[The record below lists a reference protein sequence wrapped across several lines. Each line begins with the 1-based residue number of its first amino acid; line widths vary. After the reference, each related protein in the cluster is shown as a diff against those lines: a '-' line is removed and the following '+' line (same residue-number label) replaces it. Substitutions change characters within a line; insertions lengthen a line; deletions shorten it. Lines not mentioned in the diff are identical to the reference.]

1 MKTEIETERLL
12 LRALRDADAPAMA
25 LALNN
30 YEVVK
35 NLSPV
40 PFPYTVEHAQ
50 FFINLQRGFDPR
62 SAACAIAFR
71 SAPDELIGM
80 VSYKFDDNR
89 GPPEFGYWL
98 RQSSWRMGIM
108 TEAATALVKYAFE
121 TAKVDELH
129 SGFWNPISGH
139 ILKKIGFEE
148 THQTTIF
155 SVAQQKDLP
164 STKLRLTREMWHTQ
178 QKSRAS

>member
-1 MKTEIETERLL
+1 MELKTRRLL
-12 LRALRDADAPAMA
+12 LRPLRDDDAHAMA

-40 PFPYTVEHAQ
+40 PFPYRMEDAQ
-50 FFINLQRGFDPR
+50 FFINLQRSFDPR
-62 SAACAIAFR
+62 SMVCAIAFR
-71 SAPDELIGM
+71 CAPDELIGL
-80 VSYKFDDNR
+80 VSYKFDDDR

-98 RQSSWRMGIM
+98 RQCCWRMGIM

-129 SGFWNPISGH
+129 SGFWNPISGK
-139 ILKKIGFEE
+139 ILLKIGFEE

-155 SVAQQKDLP
+155 SVAQKKDLP
-164 STKLRLTREMWHTQ
+164 STKLRLTRETWLAQ
-178 QKSRAS
+178 QKGRAA